1 MASTVYKLIT
11 FNNPIK
17 AYFSGKKYTV
27 SNQRRPTQIENNVF
41 LIEIPFKIGFLKII
55 SVQKQ
60 LFISSGTD
68 LLCNKI

>member
-1 MASTVYKLIT
+1 MASRVYKLIT

-17 AYFSGKKYTV
+17 AYFPGKKYTV
-27 SNQRRPTQIENNVF
+27 LNQRRPTQIENKVF
-41 LIEIPFKIGFLKII
+41 LIEIPFEIGFLKII
-55 SVQKQ
+55 SVQKL